1 MLNLLWILLGFALF
15 MALIASVY
23 AVNRFSL
30 RRYQTEPFS
39 LPNAALMLV
48 ANLLLFSAFSG
59 ADAGLQAAMGDVA
72 RIKLLVAGSLSLFML
87 VLLARRTQPIIA
99 LYAVGLMLIGSI
111 AILPSLVFRYL
122 ARAVTPT
129 GR

>member
-1 MLNLLWILLGFALF
+1 MPNILWLLLAFALF

-23 AVNRFSL
+23 ALNRFSL
-30 RRYQTEPFS
+30 KRYRTEPFS

-59 ADAGLQAAMGDVA
+59 PDAGSEAVSG
-72 RIKLLVAGSLSLFML
+72 IKLLVAGALSLFML
-87 VLLARRTQPIIA
+87 VLLARRTQPLIA
-99 LYAVGLMLIGSI
+99 LYAVVLMLVGSI

-122 ARAVTPT
+122 AQAVGKP
-129 GR
+129 G